1 MNPLSAPEWLQC
13 IACSQTFPLTEVRYH
28 CTCSG
33 LLEVQRTPAQWLKIS
48 RPLIEARRLSHK
60 DEDISGVWR
69 FREGVLG
76 IPLDSIVTHP
86 EGGTHLY
93 QRRELSQWAQTDEL
107 WFKHEGENPTGSF
120 KDRGMTVAVSMA
132 KFLGK
137 KFVACASTGN
147 TSASLAAY
155 ASQAKIQGVV
165 FIPQGKISMGKLA
178 QAVGYGSKILSIR
191 GDFDKAMDLV
201 QKAATQL
208 ELYMVNSLNPFRIEG
223 QKTIVWEI
231 LEQLRWNA
239 PDWLVLPAGN
249 LGNTSAFG
257 KAIKEALLAGW
268 IKHPP
273 KIASIQ
279 AAGASPFYKSY
290 VRSFASLEPMT
301 ADTIA
306 SAIRIGNPVN
316 WTKARDCIQNTQG
329 VVTSVTDA
337 EILEAKMQIDRSGLG
352 CEPASAAS
360 LAGLR
365 KLRREGVIPQNARVV
380 CTLTGHILKDTD
392 IVLKQHQNP
401 KESSESPGEGS
412 SGTAQTIE
420 PTIDAVAKAL
430 GL

>member
-1 MNPLSAPEWLQC
+1 MSDPLEWLQC
-13 IACSQTFPLTEVRYH
+13 IACRKSYPLTQVLYH
-28 CTCSG
+28 CGCGG
-33 LLEVQRTPAQWLKIS
+33 LVEVQRSPAQWLKIS
-48 RPLIEARRLSHK
+48 RPLIEARRLSHAQ
-60 DEDISGVWR
+60 EDISGVWR
-69 FREGVLG
+69 FREGVLDL
-76 IPLDSIVTHP
+76 PVSSLVTHP

-93 QRRELSQWAQTDEL
+93 QRSELSHWAETDEV

-132 KFLGK
+132 KYLGK

-191 GDFDKAMDLV
+191 GDFDKAMELV
-201 QKAATQL
+201 QQAATQL
-208 ELYMVNSLNPFRIEG
+208 QLYMVNSLNPFRIEG

-257 KAIKEALLAGW
+257 KAIQEALQAGW

-279 AAGASPFYKSY
+279 ASGASPFYRSY
-290 VRSFASLEPMT
+290 LKNFADLESVT
-301 ADTIA
+301 ADTVA

-316 WTKARDCIQNTQG
+316 WTKARDCIVRTQG
-329 VVTSVTDA
+329 VVTSVTDG
-337 EILEAKMQIDRSGLG
+337 EILEAKRQIDLSGLG

-365 KLRREGVIPQNARVV
+365 KLRREGVIPQNARAV

-392 IVLKQHQNP
+392 TLMGQYQDPQRGVQGLP
-401 KESSESPGEGS
+401 RGAVE
-412 SGTAQTIE
+412 IE
-420 PTIDAVAKAL
+420 PTVASVAKAL